1 MKANHHLATCIFLSI
16 ALFSIFIV
24 SCKKEALGGLKT
36 PGLSSLKT
44 LDTISYS
51 WGDQS
56 ISRFNNTDIIK
67 YNSAGKIDSIITT
80 YPGATFVS
88 SIRFTYQGNKIMLNT
103 QYNDIYTL
111 DNLERVV
118 SHSDLVTN
126 PGGDN
131 SENDEQY
138 IYDGNGYLSKVILSG
153 AIFINSQRIGYKYG
167 IINYTVQNGNYINY
181 TLSDTLGNNVTRK
194 YDFLYSNAK
203 ASSSFS
209 FFSPVF
215 SNNTYSSIEKYLNFG
230 KQSVNLLSAINYQ
243 VANEDKTV
251 QTGTLTVTSQLD
263 VLGNIVK
270 LDLTGGNISGMPLDN
285 LSPIPRSVSMAYN
298 K

>member
-1 MKANHHLATCIFLSI
+1 MKANHHLTTGIFLSI
-16 ALFSIFIV
+16 ALCSLFIV
-24 SCKKEALGGLKT
+24 SCKKAAIGDLKMAELSALK
-36 PGLSSLKT
+36 S
-44 LDTISYS
+44 LDTISYL

-56 ISRFNNTDIIK
+56 LSRFNTTDIIK
-67 YNSAGKIDSIITT
+67 YNSAGKIDSVITT
-80 YPGATFVS
+80 YPGLKFVS

-103 QYNDIYTL
+103 PYNDTYTL
-111 DNLERVV
+111 DNLGRVV
-118 SHSDLVTN
+118 SHSTLVTN

-131 SENDEQY
+131 NENDEQY

-153 AIFINSQRIGYKYG
+153 AIFVNSQRIGFKYG

-181 TLSDTLGNNVTRK
+181 TLSDTVGNNVTRK
-194 YDFLYSNAK
+194 YDFLYSNTK

-251 QTGTLTVTSQLD
+251 QTGTLMVTGELD

-270 LDLTGGNISGMPLDN
+270 LNLIGGNISGMPLDN
-285 LSPIPRSVSMAYN
+285 LSPIPRSVSIAYN